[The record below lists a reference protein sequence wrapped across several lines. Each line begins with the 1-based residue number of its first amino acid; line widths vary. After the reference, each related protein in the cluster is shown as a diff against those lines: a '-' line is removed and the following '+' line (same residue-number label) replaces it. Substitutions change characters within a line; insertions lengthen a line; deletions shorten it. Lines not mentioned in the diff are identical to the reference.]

1 MSSWFC
7 KHLGDAMMA
16 FEPLGHI
23 EALFQSA
30 YRVAARPKNVA
41 VFVRHNSEGHLHCQV
56 DVFFSPAS
64 AILAE
69 EMDADPCEK
78 PSINGLGLLIGSEDS
93 WSVLF
98 PEDGA

>member
-1 MSSWFC
+1 
-7 KHLGDAMMA
+7 MMA

-30 YRVAARPKNVA
+30 YRDTACPKNVA

-56 DVFFSPAS
+56 DVFLSPGA
-64 AILAE
+64 AFLAKE
-69 EMDADPCEK
+69 IDAAPCGK
-78 PSINGLGLLIGSEDS
+78 PSIDGLDLLIGSKDS